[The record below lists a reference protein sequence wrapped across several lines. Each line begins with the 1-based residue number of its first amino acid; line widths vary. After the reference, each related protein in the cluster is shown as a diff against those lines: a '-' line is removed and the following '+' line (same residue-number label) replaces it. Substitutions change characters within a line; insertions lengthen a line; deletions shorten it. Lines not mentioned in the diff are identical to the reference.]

1 MTDLDSALHDEASW
15 RGLVEARSAE
25 LGHFLRWAAACE
37 ENRPETSLRFRHRD
51 DIKRCRSVLKHF
63 YEPWWGVVVYSCF
76 DSVLGAT
83 TAAADFSSP
92 LASTDAPHVVDAIDW
107 PHGSVAGHR
116 KQCGNRGA
124 TASLVSACEK
134 ATDLENVLCETS
146 RSFEERF
153 AELKQ
158 VDVAW
163 WGRTTRFDVLARAG
177 PLEIAGETYEPALA
191 HLAGATGP
199 KKGFE
204 KLWGVQ
210 VTKDNAEQ
218 CEALLRK
225 WRQRWDDV
233 THLVHVAWPGQ
244 PYTPADFENALCI
257 FQEPPHPHLP
267 DPADFAD
274 ESRPRPPA
282 RDSTG
287 RSC

>member
-1 MTDLDSALHDEASW
+1 MTDLDSALRDEASW

-37 ENRPETSLRFRHRD
+37 ENSPETSLRFRHRD

-63 YEPWWGVVVYSCF
+63 YEPWWEVVVYSCF

-92 LASTDAPHVVDAIDW
+92 LASTDAPQVVDAIDW
-107 PHGSVAGHR
+107 PHGSVAGHH

-124 TASLVSACEK
+124 TASLVPACEK
-134 ATDLENVLCETS
+134 ATDLKNMLCETS
-146 RSFEERF
+146 RTFEERF

-158 VDVAW
+158 VAVPGGAELHASTSSPGP
-163 WGRTTRFDVLARAG
+163 GRSKSPGRPTSPLWPTSPAPPAPRKASRSSGASRSPTTTPSSVRPCCANGGNAGTTSSTVYTSHGLAS
-177 PLEIAGETYEPALA
+177 P
-191 HLAGATGP
+191 
-199 KKGFE
+199 
-204 KLWGVQ
+204 
-210 VTKDNAEQ
+210 
-218 CEALLRK
+218 
-225 WRQRWDDV
+225 
-233 THLVHVAWPGQ
+233 
-244 PYTPADFENALCI
+244 TPPPTLKTRSASSRN
-257 FQEPPHPHLP
+257 PHPHLP

-282 RDSTG
+282 RNSTG